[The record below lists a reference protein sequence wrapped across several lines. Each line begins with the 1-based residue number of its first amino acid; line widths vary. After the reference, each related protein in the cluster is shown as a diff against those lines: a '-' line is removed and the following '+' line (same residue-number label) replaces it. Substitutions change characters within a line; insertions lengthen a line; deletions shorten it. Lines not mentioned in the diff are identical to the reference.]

1 MFEEMT
7 YENIL
12 KDMLSKVTSDV
23 DKREGSVIYDA
34 LAPCA
39 YQLAQT
45 YFLMNHFLDLV
56 SGDTAV
62 GEYLDR
68 VVADYGIKRKPATYA
83 VRKVV
88 TSGNVEL
95 GTRWGL
101 GATTY
106 QIKAKLSDN
115 TYSADCEQAGL
126 VGNTYSGVLE
136 NIDNISGITATLTD
150 IVSSGEEEES
160 DDNLRE
166 RFYKQVQSAATSGNA
181 YDYRNWALDV
191 PGCGDAKVFPLWNG
205 AGTVKVLVVDEN
217 MEIDAGLPVKVHD
230 YIETVRPIGALVTVE
245 SPSNLSINITGQIIL
260 DGSKLLTEVQTAFTA
275 SLKKYLQDT
284 VFEVYSVS
292 YAKIGSIL
300 LSTPGVKDYTSL
312 RVNNGTANITIG
324 TNEMPI
330 CGLVTLTKV
339 V

>member
-12 KDMLSKVTSDV
+12 KDMLNKVTSDV

-34 LAPCA
+34 IAPCA

-45 YFLMNHFLDLV
+45 YFMMNNFLDLV
-56 SGDTAV
+56 SGDTAT

-68 VVADYGIKRKPATYA
+68 VVADYGIKRKSATYA

-88 TSGNVEL
+88 TSGSIDL

-101 GATTY
+101 GDTSY

-115 TYSADCEQAGL
+115 TYSADCEQAGII
-126 VGNTYSGVLE
+126 GNTYSGTLE
-136 NIDNISGITATLTD
+136 NIDNVIGITAIVTD
-150 IVSSGEEEES
+150 IITSGEDDED

-166 RFYKQVQSAATSGNA
+166 RFYKQVQSVSTSGNA
-181 YDYRNWALDV
+181 YDYRNWAMDV

-217 MEIDAGLPVKVHD
+217 MEVDEALPVKVHD
-230 YIETVRPIGALVTVE
+230 YIETVRPIGALVTVQ
-245 SPSNLSINITGQIIL
+245 SPINLMINVSAQVTL
-260 DGSKLLTEVQTAFTA
+260 DGSKSLTEVKSSFMA
-275 SLKKYLQDT
+275 SIKTYLQDT

-300 LSTPGVKDYTSL
+300 LSTPGVKDYASL
-312 RVNNGTANITIG
+312 LINNNTGNITIG
-324 TNEMPI
+324 VTEMPI
-330 CGLVTLTKV
+330 CGSITLTEV